1 MGNREMVRRHMSLV
15 LAVVLVLPLLVG
27 CGGKSVVN
35 TAALDDHTISTR
47 VKTAFI
53 NDPLVGAL
61 RIDVE
66 TFKGVVTLKGRV
78 KTKDE
83 EDKAVAIA
91 RKIRGVVDVKSELQ
105 IQ

>member
-1 MGNREMVRRHMSLV
+1 MRTLIVMLMLPV
-15 LAVVLVLPLLVG
+15 LLSA
-27 CGGKSVVN
+27 CAGKSVS
-35 TAALDDHTISTR
+35 TAAAPDDHTISVR

-66 TFKGVVTLKGRV
+66 TFKGVVTLRGRV

-83 EDKAVAIA
+83 EQKAMQIA
-91 RKIRGVVDVKSELQ
+91 RTIRGVVDVKSELQ
-105 IQ
+105 IEQLIH

>member
-1 MGNREMVRRHMSLV
+1 M
-15 LAVVLVLPLLVG
+15 LALPLLAG
-27 CGGKSVVN
+27 CGGKSVSN

-53 NDPLVGAL
+53 NDPVVGAL

-66 TFKGVVTLKGRV
+66 TFKGVVTLKGRI

-83 EDKAVAIA
+83 EAKAVALA
-91 RKIRGVVDVKSELQ
+91 RTIRGVVDVKSELQ